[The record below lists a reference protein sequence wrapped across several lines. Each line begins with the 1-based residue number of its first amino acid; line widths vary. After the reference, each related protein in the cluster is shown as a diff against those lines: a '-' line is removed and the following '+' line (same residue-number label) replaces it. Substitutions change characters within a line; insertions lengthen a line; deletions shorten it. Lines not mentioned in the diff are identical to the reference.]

1 MILEEEATRSI
12 TGDESHRENTYQR
25 SISLSFSMQILSR
38 EGFTLRG
45 DATMQKTSTGIP
57 QRASRPPA
65 DVTQEY
71 DDDTVGGMPRSAVVW
86 RATTTQPQKATT
98 TQPLPASRH
107 RVSGSTRLL
116 LIVLLVLCCAF
127 LFNGLVMPTIA
138 SIANQLKYGDA
149 QIATFDLQNRHWIT
163 EETNGKVRIVITS
176 NDSKHNQILTTFVSG
191 APNHALVSL
200 SLDGDSIDC
209 AINGTYTMS
218 MVSDGQG
225 GYKWK
230 TN

>member
-1 MILEEEATRSI
+1 LILEEDATRSI
-12 TGDESHRENTYQR
+12 TGDESHKENTYQR
-25 SISLSFSMQILSR
+25 SVSLSFSLQILSR
-38 EGFTLRG
+38 EGVTMRG
-45 DATMQKTSTGIP
+45 DATMQKTTSGVP
-57 QRASRPPA
+57 QRASRPTA

-71 DDDTVGGMPRSAVVW
+71 DDDTVGSMPRSALVW
-86 RATTTQPQKATT
+86 RATNTQPHNAV

-107 RVSGSTRLL
+107 RVSGSTRFLLVVL
-116 LIVLLVLCCAF
+116 LILCCAF
-127 LFNGLVMPTIA
+127 LFNGLVMPAIA
-138 SIANQLKYGDA
+138 SIANHLKYGNA

-163 EETNGKVRIVITS
+163 EETNGTVRIVITS
-176 NDSKHNQILTTFVSG
+176 DDARHNQILTTFVSG

-200 SLDGDSIDC
+200 SQDGNNIDC

-218 MVSDGQG
+218 LVSDGQG

>member
-1 MILEEEATRSI
+1 
-12 TGDESHRENTYQR
+12 
-25 SISLSFSMQILSR
+25 
-38 EGFTLRG
+38 
-45 DATMQKTSTGIP
+45 MQKTTTGIP
-57 QRASRPPA
+57 PRASRPTA

-71 DDDTVGGMPRSAVVW
+71 DDDSVSRMPRSALAW
-86 RATTTQPQKATT
+86 RSTNPSATQVQPHNAVTQQ
-98 TQPLPASRH
+98 LPASTH
-107 RVSGSTRLL
+107 RVSGTTRFM

-127 LFNGLVMPTIA
+127 LFNGLVMPAIT
-138 SIANQLKYGDA
+138 SFANQLKYGDA

-163 EETNGKVRIVITS
+163 EETNGKVRIVVTS
-176 NDSKHNQILTTFVSG
+176 DDARHNQILTTFVSG
-191 APNHALVSL
+191 APHHALVSL
-200 SLDGDSIDC
+200 SLDGTTIDC